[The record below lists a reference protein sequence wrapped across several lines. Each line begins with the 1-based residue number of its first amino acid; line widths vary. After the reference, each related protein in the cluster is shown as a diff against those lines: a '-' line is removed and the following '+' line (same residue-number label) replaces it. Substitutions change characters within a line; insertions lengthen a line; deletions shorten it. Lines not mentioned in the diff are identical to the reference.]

1 MLGTLYNSGDHTTNV
16 LKDFLLHI
24 SSLITRPSQHPLYH
38 HLHTVY
44 CKVIIAV
51 QHGHITT
58 YGRQCATHSYCKCSP
73 KSEIFFLKNIFSA
86 IKTARYHVCYLSLLG
101 DGEGRLLHELQ
112 KVSRCVKEGRSD
124 RTVGRGKRV
133 DLPENNKQRF
143 YIPL

>member
-1 MLGTLYNSGDHTTNV
+1 MLGTTVVITQPMCLR
-16 LKDFLLHI
+16 FLLHI
-24 SSLITRPSQHPLYH
+24 SSLVPRPSQHPLYH

-51 QHGHITT
+51 QHDHITT

-73 KSEIFFLKNIFSA
+73 KSENFFLNNIFSA

-112 KVSRCVKEGRSD
+112 KVSRYVKRGGVVGQLGEGR
-124 RTVGRGKRV
+124 G
-133 DLPENNKQRF
+133 
-143 YIPL
+143 